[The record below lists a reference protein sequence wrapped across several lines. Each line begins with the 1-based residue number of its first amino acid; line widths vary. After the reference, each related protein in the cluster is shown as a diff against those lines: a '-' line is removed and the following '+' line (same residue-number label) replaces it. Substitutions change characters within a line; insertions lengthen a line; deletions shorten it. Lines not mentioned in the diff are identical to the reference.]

1 MILFNFSIKIFNY
14 NWILDPI
21 LVNIASFIFMFTF
34 LLSLTLFYLDN
45 LKLSNIK
52 FVKYFQVFSVA
63 YMLILILFISYEKSI
78 ISLQDIVCYMTDNNK
93 DVNLHGHVSVN
104 KEAGKAIGQGLQTI
118 GTQIGLGATMAGVA
132 AAVGKAVTKTGMPP
146 IQKAGIILGSSVI
159 SGLAHSRISI
169 MNRNVIHETDLNSSS
184 STDASSNISKFI
196 SDSISSPLQD
206 LLVNFEMMSYVCLSL
221 IYIIVIQLLF
231 KLYFKDKI
239 NLKNFHVLN
248 TNWWTNIN
256 YYLNKIIKSNKQMSI
271 IWTWIG
277 VLLVTFALCL
287 DAYTLH
293 DLYNNIDSYVNIHN
307 SMHSNSAFNNLYVVD
322 TSILDRLLFSRIIN
336 FVSIITMLY
345 LILHLI
351 QIFHFK
357 KSLSNTII
365 WILITLLILDLAF
378 SAYIYNDLYT
388 NIDSYVNMHISTKN
402 K

>member
-1 MILFNFSIKIFNY
+1 MILFNFSIKNL
-14 NWILDPI
+14 NWISDPI
-21 LVNIASFIFMFTF
+21 LVNIASSIFMFTF

-45 LKLSNIK
+45 LKLSNKK
-52 FVKYFQVFSVA
+52 FVKYFQVFSFA
-63 YMLILILFISYEKSI
+63 YTLILILFILYNKSI

-146 IQKAGIILGSSVI
+146 VQKAGRILGSSVI

-169 MNRNVIHETDLNSSS
+169 MNRNVINDTDLNSSS
-184 STDASSNISKFI
+184 STDASSNVSKFI

-231 KLYFKDKI
+231 KLYFKDEM

-277 VLLVTFALCL
+277 VLLVTFVLCL

-336 FVSIITMLY
+336 FVGIITILY

-351 QIFHFK
+351 QIFHLK
-357 KSLSNTII
+357 KRISNTII

-378 SAYIYNDLYT
+378 SAYIFNDLYT

>member
-1 MILFNFSIKIFNY
+1 M
-14 NWILDPI
+14 
-21 LVNIASFIFMFTF
+21 A
-34 LLSLTLFYLDN
+34 
-45 LKLSNIK
+45 
-52 FVKYFQVFSVA
+52 
-63 YMLILILFISYEKSI
+63 
-78 ISLQDIVCYMTDNNK
+78 DNNK

-132 AAVGKAVTKTGMPP
+132 AAVGKAVTKTGIPP
-146 IQKAGIILGSSVI
+146 VQKAGIILGSSVI
-159 SGLAHSRISI
+159 SGLAPSRISI
-169 MNRNVIHETDLNSSS
+169 MNRNMINDTDFNSSS
-184 STDASSNISKFI
+184 SIDASSNVSKFI

-231 KLYFKDKI
+231 KLYFKDEI
-239 NLKNFHVLN
+239 NLKNFHMLN

-256 YYLNKIIKSNKQMSI
+256 YYLNKIIKSNKQISI

-277 VLLVTFALCL
+277 ILLITFALCL

-307 SMHSNSAFNNLYVVD
+307 SMHSNSAFKNLYAVD

-336 FVSIITMLY
+336 FLGIISMFI

-351 QIFHFK
+351 RIFHLK
-357 KSLSNTII
+357 KSISNTII
-365 WILITLLILDLAF
+365 WILITLIILDLAF

-388 NIDSYVNMHISTKN
+388 NIDSYVNMHISIKN

>member
-1 MILFNFSIKIFNY
+1 MILFNFSIKNFY
-14 NWILDPI
+14 WISDPI
-21 LVNIASFIFMFTF
+21 LVNIASSIFMFTF

-45 LKLSNIK
+45 LKLSNKK
-52 FVKYFQVFSVA
+52 FVKYFQVFSFA
-63 YMLILILFISYEKSI
+63 YTLILILFILYNISI

-146 IQKAGIILGSSVI
+146 VQKAGIILGSSVI

-169 MNRNVIHETDLNSSS
+169 MNRNVINDTDLNSSS
-184 STDASSNISKFI
+184 STDASSNVSKFI

-231 KLYFKDKI
+231 KLYFKDEM

-277 VLLVTFALCL
+277 VLLVTFVLCL

-322 TSILDRLLFSRIIN
+322 TSILDRLLLSRIIN
-336 FVSIITMLY
+336 FVGIITILY

-351 QIFHFK
+351 QIFHLK
-357 KSLSNTII
+357 KRISNTII

-378 SAYIYNDLYT
+378 SAYIFNDLYT

>member
-1 MILFNFSIKIFNY
+1 MQIFSFFCVPVYFIYYMY
-14 NWILDPI
+14 NAL
-21 LVNIASFIFMFTF
+21 NISLSEFIFFMA
-34 LLSLTLFYLDN
+34 D
-45 LKLSNIK
+45 
-52 FVKYFQVFSVA
+52 
-63 YMLILILFISYEKSI
+63 
-78 ISLQDIVCYMTDNNK
+78 NK
-93 DVNLHGHVSVN
+93 DINLHGHVSVN

-146 IQKAGIILGSSVI
+146 VQKAGIILGSSII

-169 MNRNVIHETDLNSSS
+169 MNRNVINDTDLNSSS
-184 STDASSNISKFI
+184 STDASSNVSKFI
-196 SDSISSPLQD
+196 TDSISSPLQD
-206 LLVNFEMMSYVCLSL
+206 LLANFEMMSYVCLSL

-231 KLYFKDKI
+231 KLYFKDEM
-239 NLKNFHVLN
+239 NLKNFHMLN
-248 TNWWTNIN
+248 SNWWTNIN
-256 YYLNKIIKSNKQMSI
+256 HYLNKIIKSNKQMSI

-307 SMHSNSAFNNLYVVD
+307 SMHSNSTFNNLYVVD

-336 FVSIITMLY
+336 FVGIITILY

-351 QIFHFK
+351 RIFHLK
-357 KSLSNTII
+357 KRISNTII
-365 WILITLLILDLAF
+365 WILITFLILDLAF

-388 NIDSYVNMHISTKN
+388 NIDSYVNMHISTKI